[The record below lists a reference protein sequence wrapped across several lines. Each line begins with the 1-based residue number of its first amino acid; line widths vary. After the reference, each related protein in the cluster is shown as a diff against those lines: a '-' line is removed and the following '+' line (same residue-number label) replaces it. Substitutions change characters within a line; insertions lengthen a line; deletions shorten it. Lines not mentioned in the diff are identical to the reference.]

1 MKKIS
6 LKNENRGASLL
17 AVLIVLVVISAIAVV
32 ITSVTITNIQMKE
45 VERGTKKNF
54 YSAESV
60 MDALRAGAG
69 EKSAEAMKYAY
80 QSVMENYVVSTA
92 SGKNLQEEFSR
103 VYLEKL
109 EETFNPADGAGT
121 PYAKETSTDGTSG
134 DVTYSISYY
143 NKKPIEECIDAS
155 SEISGCSILYD
166 KNTAK
171 YEADYKAGTFIL
183 KNLSIEYTD
192 EQKYKTTICTD
203 LVFNTPQMNFN
214 NEINEFM
221 KYALIADKQIN
232 VNASSIT
239 VNGNAYAGDE
249 GILADN
255 KGSGAFN
262 GKVTITRGDIVTDS
276 GTSLAMGTKSS
287 SVWAQNVE
295 TERYARGSEI
305 SSIVLNGNTYIEDD
319 LTLNG
324 EGSTVTVNGNYYGYN
339 FQQNYDSYAATK
351 NAEFNSAMMINARNC
366 KLDLSGINYLM
377 LSGRTFV
384 ARGRDGQ
391 NGSTV
396 TKDND
401 VMLGESLSVR
411 TNQLAYYVPAGYVN
425 AYDPNNIKFSG
436 IQEFETDTGISNIAS
451 YLNAS
456 NPIVAYYYGDNVN
469 YYLNFASEQKANDYF
484 AEYANNSSKKSDLR
498 DYAGEYLTN
507 DAIILD
513 KNHIFALKG
522 DIMYRDKANA
532 KLQVEKV
539 TIQDDSWNIEKDAS
553 VYADYSAKLA
563 MKYKALQLSLKEAMP
578 GITTANVRITSA
590 DGKIDKTADALFDNL
605 INKEEMSNEVDSKG
619 TDNCYTISSSLAGK
633 TGVALIKN
641 SDDTDPHNTAKN
653 YVFSTSNVSFEQGI
667 IVATG
672 DVLVTRNFR
681 GLIICGGKITF
692 NDNVTVTS
700 DKALVANLFKEDAKR
715 DGGPAFSQ
723 FFKEF
728 SADSITDHISGDM
741 NIDSYLGYENWKKY

>member
-109 EETFNPADGAGT
+109 EETFNPADGEGT